1 MRENSNSST
10 HPPIPPSKEDDQ
22 VSWLRLLR
30 SRRVGIATFYRLLNE
45 HGSASEALKAL
56 PSVAAK
62 AGVENYSVCSREMA
76 VKEMTAGR
84 KAGARLVFTATNDY
98 PQRLCDLPDAPP
110 FFWARGHVDVLSS
123 PTIAI
128 VGARNASSL
137 GTRMARKL
145 ARDLGEAG
153 YKIVSGLARGVD
165 TAAHVGSLNSG
176 SIAVLAGG
184 IETIYPA
191 ENTELATTIL
201 DSGAL
206 ISEQPIGLVAQA
218 RHFPMRNR
226 LISGLAQAVVVIEAA
241 TRSGSLITA
250 RNALDQG
257 RNILVV
263 PGHPMDNR
271 AAGCNHL
278 IRDGATLVRSAED
291 IIEALGPEISDP
303 EPKQSALDLPTP
315 KPLHNRL
322 QSTAVL
328 HGEILTRLGPSPLS
342 EDQLIRDLRVESQQ
356 ISPALTEL
364 EMTGKIA
371 RQAGGLLALASG
383 HR

>member
-1 MRENSNSST
+1 MQENSNSST
-10 HPPIPPSKEDDQ
+10 HPPFPPSSEDDQ
-22 VSWLRLLR
+22 VTWLRLLR
-30 SRRVGIATFYRLLNE
+30 SRRVGTATFYRLLNE
-45 HGSASEALKAL
+45 HGTAKAALEAL
-56 PSVAAK
+56 PDVAAK
-62 AGVENYSVCSREMA
+62 AGVENYSTCSRDVA

-84 KAGARLVFTATNDY
+84 KAGARLVFMGATDY
-98 PQRLCDLPDAPP
+98 PKRLCDLPDAPP
-110 FFWARGHVDVLSS
+110 FFWMRGHTSVLSS

-145 ARDLGEAG
+145 ASELGEAG
-153 YKIVSGLARGVD
+153 YTIVSGLARGVD
-165 TAAHVGSLNSG
+165 TAAHVGSLKTG
-176 SIAVLAGG
+176 GIAVLAGG

-191 ENTELATTIL
+191 ENTELAANIL
-201 DSGAL
+201 NSGAL

-226 LISGLAQAVVVIEAA
+226 LISGLAKAVVVIEAA

-257 RNILVV
+257 RDILVV

-291 IIEALGPEISDP
+291 IIEALGPEKI
-303 EPKQSALDLPTP
+303 EPDTGQSALDLAPP
-315 KPLHNRL
+315 KTSRKQLH
-322 QSTAVL
+322 QTASL

-342 EDQLIRDLRVESQQ
+342 EDQLIRDLRADSQH

-383 HR
+383 RR

>member
-1 MRENSNSST
+1 
-10 HPPIPPSKEDDQ
+10 
-22 VSWLRLLR
+22 
-30 SRRVGIATFYRLLNE
+30 
-45 HGSASEALKAL
+45 
-56 PSVAAK
+56 
-62 AGVENYSVCSREMA
+62 
-76 VKEMTAGR
+76 
-84 KAGARLVFTATNDY
+84 
-98 PQRLCDLPDAPP
+98 
-110 FFWARGHVDVLSS
+110 
-123 PTIAI
+123 
-128 VGARNASSL
+128 
-137 GTRMARKL
+137 
-145 ARDLGEAG
+145 
-153 YKIVSGLARGVD
+153 
-165 TAAHVGSLNSG
+165 
-176 SIAVLAGG
+176 
-184 IETIYPA
+184 
-191 ENTELATTIL
+191 
-201 DSGAL
+201 
-206 ISEQPIGLVAQA
+206 
-218 RHFPMRNR
+218 MRNR